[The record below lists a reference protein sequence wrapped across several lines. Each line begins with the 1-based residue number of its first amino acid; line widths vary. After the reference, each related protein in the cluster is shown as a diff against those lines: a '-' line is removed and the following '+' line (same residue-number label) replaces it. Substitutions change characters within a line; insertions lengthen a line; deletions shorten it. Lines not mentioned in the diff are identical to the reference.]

1 MVWSPLKLRPAVILG
16 YYGYPISGR
25 GKDVNGARSGLDWQ
39 RMMDRCQQI
48 ILGLILGTEL
58 NDNAAA
64 AASTAAQT
72 TFLSIIGPAR
82 QGQGLFYPSD
92 LGLITAL
99 AIKSRFHLAL
109 LTTKLARCWLHA
121 SRPSGFGAHFLI
133 RGQIR
138 IC

>member
-1 MVWSPLKLRPAVILG
+1 MRFFVVPGIGQLELNGERSARGASERMVWSPLKLRPAVILG

-64 AASTAAQT
+64 AAAAASTAAQT
-72 TFLSIIGPAR
+72 TFLSIIGPAW
-82 QGQGLFYPSD
+82 P
-92 LGLITAL
+92 
-99 AIKSRFHLAL
+99 
-109 LTTKLARCWLHA
+109 ARA
-121 SRPSGFGAHFLI
+121 
-133 RGQIR
+133 RGSFILR
-138 IC
+138 IWG

>member
-64 AASTAAQT
+64 AAAASIAAQT
-72 TFLSIIGPAR
+72 TFLSIIGPVC

-109 LTTKLARCWLHA
+109 LTTKLARCCTRVVLRA
-121 SRPSGFGAHFLI
+121 SGPIF
-133 RGQIR
+133 
-138 IC
+138 